1 MTSTDQSQQ
10 YDAAVRLLAE
20 RPYLADLV
28 THLDRAVREYESSRP
43 EARPVAVSAGDEE
56 GAPSLFALARAHVGS
71 ANWEERTDAVEV
83 IASTMPLSEAGTM
96 RRAAK
101 AIEGALPE
109 IILNARINGQSPSE
123 ISRELGFANDSRVY
137 TYLRSHP
144 WEASYRLDRFQ
155 DGSWVIVD
163 SGTREVFKDPAEQV
177 AVDVAREHAPGDA
190 HVRVSVWRAGDA
202 GDAVDLATARYV
214 FERDPAA

>member
-1 MTSTDQSQQ
+1 MTSRDQSQ

-28 THLDRAVREYESSRP
+28 THLDRAVREYESNRP

-56 GAPSLFALARAHVGS
+56 GAPALFALARAHADA
-71 ANWEERTDAVEV
+71 ANREERAEVVEV
-83 IASTMPLSEAGTM
+83 LGAKMPLSEAGTV

-109 IILNARINGQSPSE
+109 IILDARINGQSASE

-137 TYLRSHP
+137 SYLRKHP
-144 WEASYRLDRFQ
+144 WEASYRLDQFQ
-155 DGSWVIVD
+155 DGSWVTVD
-163 SGTREVFKDPAEQV
+163 SGTREVLKDSAEQV
-177 AVDVAREHAPGDA
+177 AVDVARELAAGDA
-190 HVRVSVWRAGDA
+190 RVRVSVWRLGDP
-202 GDAVDLATARYV
+202 GDSVDVDTARYV

>member
-1 MTSTDQSQQ
+1 MTSTDQSQ

-28 THLDRAVREYESSRP
+28 THLDRAAREYESSRP
-43 EARPVAVSAGDEE
+43 EARPVTVSAGDEE
-56 GAPSLFALARAHVGS
+56 GAPALFALARAHADS
-71 ANWEERTDAVEV
+71 ANREERAEAVEV
-83 IASTMPLSEAGTM
+83 LSSKMPLSEAGTV

-109 IILNARINGQSPSE
+109 IILDARINGQSPSE
-123 ISRELGFANDSRVY
+123 IARELGFANDSRVY
-137 TYLRSHP
+137 TYLRKHS

-155 DGSWVIVD
+155 DGSWVTTD
-163 SGTREVFKDPAEQV
+163 SGTREVFKDSAEQV
-177 AVDVAREHAPGDA
+177 AVDVAREHTPGDD
-190 HVRVSVWRAGDA
+190 HVRVSVWRAGDP
-202 GDAVDLATARYV
+202 GDAADLATARYV